1 MKEWV
6 SQMNFNLKNFYKFCA
21 ELKIETKEEGLKKM
35 GTLLGTQ
42 TYVMEEMQKGLADD
56 VHFFV
61 ILKGRQ
67 LGITTVSLALDLY
80 WQFTH
85 PGWQGTLVAD
95 TEENRDMFRSTLA
108 MYIEGLPKEY
118 KIPLVAHNRNQMV
131 LKNRS
136 RIFYQI
142 AGNKSRLGQGK
153 AITYLHGTET
163 ASWGNEEGLASLIAS
178 LAEKNPERLYMF
190 ESTAQGFNMFHD
202 MYKTAKRAKTQ
213 RAIFCGWWR
222 NEYYSVPAD
231 SNIYK
236 VYWDGKL
243 KGEEKEWVKDI
254 KKMYGFEIN
263 SRQMAWW
270 RWKLAEG
277 IKDESLMYQEFPPTE
292 DYAFVMTGTSFFSNS
307 RCTEAAKISKKVL
320 YDGYRYAFGQMF
332 QDTEVLKSTERLS
345 TLKIWEEPVDTAYY
359 VIGADPAYGSS
370 DWADR
375 FCIQVFRCYA
385 DGLDQVAEFATSE
398 MNTYQFAWVIAHLAG
413 AYKNSTLN
421 LEVNGPGQAVINELR
436 NLKRLAANMGNSMGA
451 SLMNVYASMTN
462 YIWRKNDS
470 LGGMSSSM
478 GWLTTSATKERMLS
492 YMKDYFERGMMD
504 ILDMDTIEEMKTVV
518 RDGGSIEASGRNKD
532 DRVIAS
538 ALAAAAFAEQV
549 QPQLI
554 GRKITRLVS
563 KVEQN
568 FTPEQLSVG
577 RNVSDYLKKIGVY
590 GDENNPH

>member
-1 MKEWV
+1 
-6 SQMNFNLKNFYKFCA
+6 MNFDLKKFYKFCS

-42 TYVMEEMQKGLADD
+42 TYVMEEIQKGLDED

-67 LGITTVSLALDLY
+67 LGITTISLALDLY

-108 MYIEGLPKEY
+108 MYMEGLPKEY

-136 RIFYQI
+136 RLFYQI

-222 NEYYSVPAD
+222 NEFYSVAGD
-231 SNIYK
+231 SQIYK

-243 KGEEKEWVKDI
+243 KSEEKEWVKDI
-254 KKMYGFEIN
+254 KKMYGVDIN

-270 RWKLAEG
+270 RWKMHEG
-277 IKDESLMYQEFPPTE
+277 IKDETLMYQEFPPTE
-292 DYAFVMTGTSFFSNS
+292 DYAFVMTGTSFFSHT
-307 RCTEAAKISKKVL
+307 RCTEAAKQSKKR
-320 YDGYRYAFGQMF
+320 DHEDFRYSFGQLF
-332 QDTEVLKSTERLS
+332 QDTEVLRSTERLS
-345 TLKIWEEPVDTAYY
+345 TLRVWEQPIDSAYY

-421 LEVNGPGQAVINELR
+421 LEVNGPGQAVINEIR
-436 NLKRLAANMGNSMGA
+436 NLKRLASSMGGPVGHG
-451 SLMNVYASMTN
+451 LLDVLGSMQN
-462 YIWRKNDS
+462 YIWRRNDT
-470 LGGMSSSM
+470 LGGISNSI
-478 GWLTTSATKERMLS
+478 GYLTTSSTKERMLN
-492 YMKDYFERGMMD
+492 YMKDYFEREMMG
-504 ILDMDTIEEMKTVV
+504 IYSMDLLEEMKGIV
-518 RDGGSIEASGRNKD
+518 RDNGFLGAPGRGKD
-532 DRVIAS
+532 DRVIAT
-538 ALAAAAFAEQV
+538 ALAAVAYAEQI
-549 QPQLI
+549 QPRLI
-554 GRKITRLVS
+554 ASKITREIS
-563 KVEQN
+563 KAQED
-568 FTPEQLSVG
+568 FTPEQIAVG
-577 RNVSDYLKKIGVY
+577 RNVSDYLKRIGLY
-590 GDENNPH
+590 GTQ

>member
-1 MKEWV
+1 
-6 SQMNFNLKNFYKFCA
+6 MNFDLKKFYKFCS

-42 TYVMEEMQKGLADD
+42 TYVMEEIQKGLEED

-67 LGITTVSLALDLY
+67 LGITTISLALDLY

-108 MYIEGLPKEY
+108 MYMEGLPKEY

-136 RIFYQI
+136 RLFYQI

-222 NEYYSVPAD
+222 NEFYSVAGD
-231 SNIYK
+231 SQIYK

-243 KGEEKEWVKDI
+243 KSEEKEWVKDI
-254 KKMYGFEIN
+254 KKLYGVDIN

-270 RWKLAEG
+270 RWKMHEG
-277 IKDESLMYQEFPPTE
+277 IKDETLMYQEFPPTE
-292 DYAFVMTGTSFFSNS
+292 DYAFVMTGTSFFSHT
-307 RCTEAAKISKKVL
+307 RCTEAAKQSKKKNCEN
-320 YDGYRYAFGQMF
+320 YRYSFGQLF

-345 TLKIWEEPVDTAYY
+345 TLSVWEEPIDSAYY

-398 MNTYQFAWVIAHLAG
+398 LNTYQFAWVIAHLAG

-421 LEVNGPGQAVINELR
+421 LEVNGPGQAVINEIR
-436 NLKRLAANMGNSMGA
+436 NLKRMAVSMGGPMGHG
-451 SLMNVYASMTN
+451 LMDVLGSMQN
-462 YIWRKNDS
+462 YIWRRNDT
-470 LGGMSSSM
+470 LGGISNSI
-478 GWLTTSATKERMLS
+478 GYLTTASTKERMLN
-492 YMKDYFERGMMD
+492 YMKDYFEREMMG
-504 ILDMDTIEEMKTVV
+504 IYSMDLLEEMKGIV
-518 RDGGSIEASGRNKD
+518 RDNGFLGAPGRGKD
-532 DRVIAS
+532 DRVIAT
-538 ALAAAAFAEQV
+538 ALASVAFAEQI
-549 QPQLI
+549 QPRLI
-554 GRKITRLVS
+554 ASKITREVN
-563 KVEQN
+563 KAQQN
-568 FTPEQLSVG
+568 YTPEQIAVG
-577 RNVSDYLKKIGVY
+577 RNVSDYLKRIGMY
-590 GDENNPH
+590 GSQ

>member
-1 MKEWV
+1 
-6 SQMNFNLKNFYKFCA
+6 MNFDLKKFYKFCA
-21 ELKIETKEEGLKKM
+21 ELKVETKEEGLQKM
-35 GTLLGTQ
+35 TNLLGTQ
-42 TYVMEEMQKGLADD
+42 TYVMEEIQKGLDND
-56 VHFFV
+56 IHFFV

-67 LGITTVSLALDLY
+67 LGITTISLALDLY

-108 MYIEGLPKEY
+108 MYMEGLPKEY

-136 RIFYQI
+136 RLFYQI

-178 LAEKNPERLYMF
+178 LAEKNSERLYMF

-243 KGEEKEWVKDI
+243 TGEEKEWHKDI
-254 KKMYGFEIN
+254 KKLYGFEIN

-270 RWKLAEG
+270 RWKMAEG
-277 IKDESLMYQEFPPTE
+277 IKDDALMYQEFPPTE
-292 DYAFVMTGTSFFSNS
+292 DYAFVMTGSSFFSHT
-307 RCTEAAKISKKVL
+307 RCTEAAKKSKTTECD
-320 YDGYRYAFGQMF
+320 YYRYAFGQLF
-332 QDTEVLKSTERLS
+332 QDTEVLKSTERLG
-345 TLKIWEEPVDTAYY
+345 TLKVWEEPIDSAYY

-375 FCIQVFRCYA
+375 FCIQVYRCYA

-398 MNTYQFAWVIAHLAG
+398 LNTYQFAWVIAHLAG

-436 NLKRLAANMGNSMGA
+436 NLKRLATSMGGA
-451 SLMNVYASMTN
+451 TGRDLMDVLGSMTN
-462 YIWRKNDS
+462 YIWRRNDT
-470 LGGMSSSM
+470 LGGLSNSI
-478 GWLTTSATKERMLS
+478 GYLTTANSKERMLQ
-492 YMKDYFERGMMD
+492 YMKDYFERGMMG
-504 ILDMDTIEEMKTVV
+504 ILSMDTLEEMKGIV
-518 RDGGSIEASGRNKD
+518 REGGFLGAPGRGKD

-538 ALAAAAFAEQV
+538 ALAAVAYAEQI
-549 QPQLI
+549 QPRLI
-554 GRKITRLVS
+554 AHKLSRHVS
-563 KVEQN
+563 EAQESYS
-568 FTPEQLSVG
+568 PEQIAVG
-577 RNVSDYLKKIGVY
+577 RNVSDYLKRVGLY
-590 GDENNPH
+590 GQ